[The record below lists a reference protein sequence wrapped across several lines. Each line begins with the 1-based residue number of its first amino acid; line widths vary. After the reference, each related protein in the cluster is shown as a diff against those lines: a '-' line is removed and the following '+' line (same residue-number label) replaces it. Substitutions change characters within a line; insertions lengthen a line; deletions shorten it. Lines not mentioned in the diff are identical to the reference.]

1 MSTLDLF
8 RELPAER
15 RVAIGEQA
23 FILPGFAD
31 PWLAELLAALEVI
44 QRQAPFRQM
53 TTRVGRRMSVQTT
66 SCGELGWV
74 SGGHGYSYSRLDPL
88 SGRPWPPMPACLQ
101 ELARS
106 AAEAAGFADY
116 RPDSCLIN
124 RYLPGAKMG
133 LHQDRDEKDFSA
145 PIVSVSL
152 GMTATFLFGG
162 LTRNGSPARAQL
174 QHGDV
179 VVWGGVDRLRFHG
192 VMPVAELPHPQLG
205 NQRLNLTLRKAG

>member
-1 MSTLDLF
+1 LF
-8 RELPAER
+8 RA
-15 RVAIGEQA
+15 
-23 FILPGFAD
+23 
-31 PWLAELLAALEVI
+31 
-44 QRQAPFRQM
+44 
-53 TTRVGRRMSVQTT
+53 
-66 SCGELGWV
+66 
-74 SGGHGYSYSRLDPL
+74 
-88 SGRPWPPMPACLQ
+88 WPPMPACLQ

-174 QHGDV
+174 QHEVGRASCRASV
-179 VVWGGVDRLRFHG
+179 
-192 VMPVAELPHPQLG
+192 
-205 NQRLNLTLRKAG
+205 

>member
-1 MSTLDLF
+1 P
-8 RELPAER
+8 R
-15 RVAIGEQA
+15 G
-23 FILPGFAD
+23 
-31 PWLAELLAALEVI
+31 
-44 QRQAPFRQM
+44 
-53 TTRVGRRMSVQTT
+53 GRRMSVQTT

-133 LHQDRDEKDFSA
+133 LHQDRDEKDRSEEHT
-145 PIVSVSL
+145 SE
-152 GMTATFLFGG
+152 
-162 LTRNGSPARAQL
+162 L
-174 QHGDV
+174 QS
-179 VVWGGVDRLRFHG
+179 R
-192 VMPVAELPHPQLG
+192 E
-205 NQRLNLTLRKAG
+205 NLVCR